1 MYRSDPAGGPDA
13 KKREMNMFF
22 ARVVGCCVAVLL
34 IAATANA
41 AVADVADAAMRK
53 NLPAVRSLLQQKADV
68 NAPQSDGATA
78 LHWAVRADDL
88 DMAELLIRAGAN
100 VKAANR
106 LGVTPL
112 SLACI
117 NGNAA
122 MIEKLL
128 KAGVDPNSVLSE
140 AGETALM
147 MASRTGNVLAVKV
160 LIDHRA
166 DVNAK
171 EKSRGQTAL
180 MWAASEGHP
189 AVVKMLIDSGADVNA
204 SSKTENV
211 APRGLYDRPAT
222 PAAARPAPGSPEDTA
237 FQKIES
243 EPDVDVRLVL
253 LVNFEKDFPKSTLLL
268 EIYQA
273 MSQIYQEKGDQPN
286 LAIVREKL
294 VPIERQMRQGPQ
306 RNAGTPSGGI
316 TPLMFAARENS
327 LESARALVGAGAD
340 LNLAMANGSNALLLA
355 ILNGHY
361 ELASFLVE
369 KGANP
374 NVADSNG
381 KAALYAAVEMRN
393 LATTDTPGPQAD
405 KGEALELIRSL
416 LNHGADPKAR
426 LTGRPPFRGG
436 ANRAWLS
443 EPGATPFYRASAS
456 GDITVMRL
464 LLAHGA
470 DPYVAA
476 NDNTTPLMVAAGIG
490 FLHGSTYVWSEREA
504 LEALQLSL
512 ELGNLQA
519 VNDAG
524 LTALHGAAFR
534 GWNAGVQTLVDKG
547 ANLDAKDK
555 QGRTPLNWADGVY
568 RGGGIAP
575 VRQLH
580 TIALFEQLMK

>member
-1 MYRSDPAGGPDA
+1 MSI
-13 KKREMNMFF
+13 
-22 ARVVGCCVAVLL
+22 ARLIGFCAVALL
-34 IAATANA
+34 VAATAEA
-41 AVADVADAAMRK
+41 AVSDLADAAMRK

-68 NAPQSDGATA
+68 NAPQADGATA
-78 LHWAVRADDL
+78 LHWAVRQDDL
-88 DMAELLIRAGAN
+88 EMADLLIRSGAN

-117 NGNAA
+117 NGNAS

-128 KAGVDPNSVLSE
+128 KAGVDPNSGLSE
-140 AGETALM
+140 FGETALM
-147 MASRTGNVLAVKV
+147 MAARTGSVGSVKI
-160 LIDHRA
+160 LLDHGA

-180 MWAASEGHP
+180 MWAAAEGHAP
-189 AVVKMLIDSGADVNA
+189 VIKMLVDRGADLNA
-204 SSKTENV
+204 RSNTE
-211 APRGLYDRPAT
+211 AAAGRGLYDQ
-222 PAAARPAPGSPEDTA
+222 AAAPAVARPPAGSPEDLA

-243 EPDVDVRLVL
+243 EPDVDARLVL
-253 LVNFEKDFPKSTLLL
+253 LTNFEKDFPKSTLLL
-268 EIYQA
+268 EIYQG
-273 MSQIYQEKGDQPN
+273 MIQIYQDKGDQPKVSV
-286 LAIVREKL
+286 VREKL
-294 VPIERQMRQGPQ
+294 VPIERQMRQAPGPQ
-306 RNAGTPSGGI
+306 RNAPALTGGI
-316 TPLMFAARENS
+316 TPLILAARENR
-327 LESARALVGAGAD
+327 LEAARILTGAGAD
-340 LNLAMANGSNALLLA
+340 VNMTMANGTSPLLMA

-361 ELASFLVE
+361 ELAALLVD

-374 NVADSNG
+374 NLADTNG
-381 KAALYAAVEMRN
+381 KAALYGAVDMRN

-416 LNHGADPKAR
+416 LSHGALVNAR
-426 LTGRPPFRGG
+426 MTGKPPFRGG

-443 EPGATPFYRASAS
+443 EPGGTPFYRAAVS

-470 DPYVAA
+470 DPYIAT

-490 FLHGSTYVWSEREA
+490 FLQGSTYVWSEREA
-504 LEALQLSL
+504 LEALQLCL
-512 ELGNLQA
+512 ELGNIHA

-547 ANLDAKDK
+547 AKLDAKDK

-575 VRQLH
+575 VRQIQ
-580 TIALFEQLMK
+580 TIALFQQLMK